1 MAVSAK
7 KTNLNLII
15 TTILCIIGSVV
26 LVSIGWFF
34 VLKSSGEVNSL
45 RTNVSNLKEE
55 ADALTDLA
63 LKFKKIESQKEIVYE
78 AIPNQKD
85 VSTFMADFEDLTKR
99 DGLTIV
105 NAQVGNTLSKSNT
118 AAKSGEFSQTIS
130 KQEYYELPIKYEVAG
145 TYKNFTQLIVDFNT
159 LRRLNTVTDLVINQD
174 TSDKQLT
181 DRVKAT
187 FVITVYS
194 KK

>member
-1 MAVSAK
+1 MAVNAK

-15 TTILCIIGSVV
+15 TIILCAIVSVLII
-26 LVSIGWFF
+26 SIGWYF
-34 VLKSSGEVNSL
+34 VLKSSTEVNSL
-45 RTNVSNLKEE
+45 RTNVSNLKKE
-55 ADALTDLA
+55 AEALTDLA
-63 LKFKKIESQKEIVYE
+63 LKFKKIESQKDIVYE

-85 VSTFMADFEDLTKR
+85 VSTFMADFEELSKK

-145 TYKNFTQLIVDFNT
+145 SYKSFTQLIVDLNT
-159 LRRLNTVTDLVINQD
+159 LRRLNSVTDVVVNQD